1 MKRAPTP
8 SPRSPV
14 RTAFVLL
21 VMLCAL
27 LAAAPGA
34 SLGDLDAVVLLR
46 ALFG

>member
-1 MKRAPTP
+1 MRRTTTP
-8 SPRSPV
+8 SRRSPV

-34 SLGDLDAVVLLR
+34 SHEDLDVLVLLR
-46 ALFG
+46 ALVG